1 MWTVAEL
8 GLAHERID
16 VGRQHGGLDTPEF
29 LAMNPNGCIPTI
41 DDDGTVVWESN
52 AVVRYLAAKYGAGS
66 LWPEDAAQRAQ
77 ADQWMDW
84 MVTVITPLIN
94 PIFVGLIRTP
104 AEERD
109 SAAIAAA
116 AKNLAAAW
124 RILDAHLAATPF
136 AAGAALS

>member
-1 MWTVAEL
+1 
-8 GLAHERID
+8 
-16 VGRQHGGLDTPEF
+16 
-29 LAMNPNGCIPTI
+29 
-41 DDDGTVVWESN
+41 
-52 AVVRYLAAKYGAGS
+52 
-66 LWPEDAAQRAQ
+66 
-77 ADQWMDW
+77 MDW

-116 AKNLAAAW
+116 AKNQAAAW